1 MSELHA
7 VREGETDQV
16 PVIYLEV
23 ISITEETRESL
34 PQAFAHA
41 CAPTAN
47 CAKLLVAAVSRTY
60 TLSC

>member
-23 ISITEETRESL
+23 ISITEET
-34 PQAFAHA
+34 
-41 CAPTAN
+41 
-47 CAKLLVAAVSRTY
+47 
-60 TLSC
+60 